1 MRRIGIGSLLTA
13 SRLSLAAEREHRE
26 LEHCFYA
33 EPTDEFYA
41 RLKALVVPTTRTG
54 GGGYE
59 DDLSTVVR
67 SEDSFEWYKCAD
79 VKDQSQF
86 QVRDDG
92 ITMRLRRTTYLCGRV
107 VYHLCVKS
115 KENGDTIE
123 AESRFNG
130 VDAFSA
136 YNLLMRN
143 SKYGMWKTRV
153 TLVTPMNNFKYEV
166 DVPLLTGE
174 HCRDL
179 NAKWGTVIK
188 VDLEH
193 GGAISLDTAIK
204 EFPIPVKRIISDKDE
219 IHELYK
225 TTFRRKLK

>member
-1 MRRIGIGSLLTA
+1 M
-13 SRLSLAAEREHRE
+13 
-26 LEHCFYA
+26 
-33 EPTDEFYA
+33 
-41 RLKALVVPTTRTG
+41 V
-54 GGGYE
+54 
-59 DDLSTVVR
+59 
-67 SEDSFEWYKCAD
+67 
-79 VKDQSQF
+79 
-86 QVRDDG
+86 
-92 ITMRLRRTTYLCGRV
+92 
-107 VYHLCVKS
+107 
-115 KENGDTIE
+115 
-123 AESRFNG
+123 
-130 VDAFSA
+130 
-136 YNLLMRN
+136 
-143 SKYGMWKTRV
+143 
-153 TLVTPMNNFKYEV
+153 PMNNFKYEV

>member
-1 MRRIGIGSLLTA
+1 MRRIGIGSLLAA

-54 GGGYE
+54 GG
-59 DDLSTVVR
+59 DDEYDLPMVVR
-67 SEDSFEWYKCAD
+67 SEDSFEWYKRAD
-79 VKDQSQF
+79 VEDQSQF

-92 ITMRLRRTTYLCGRV
+92 ITMRLRRTTHLCGRV
-107 VYHLCVKS
+107 FYHLCVKS

-123 AESRFNG
+123 AESRFDG

-136 YNLLMRN
+136 YNLLMRS
-143 SKYGMWKTRV
+143 SKDGMWKTRV
-153 TLVTPMNNFKYEV
+153 TFVTPMNNFKYEV

-193 GGAISLDTAIK
+193 GGAVSLDAAIK
-204 EFPIPVKRIISDKDE
+204 EFPIPVKRIITDKDE
-219 IHELYK
+219 IHKLYE